1 VLDKPYSDIVYIR
14 LSTASGSMITFSIVA
29 FGKMISRSPSKSPFT
44 ALFSWGATSFEE
56 DALEATPLQTVSSK
70 PISLKTHINSVIFKY
85 HQ

>member
-1 VLDKPYSDIVYIR
+1 VLDKPYSDIEYIR

-56 DALEATPLQTVSSK
+56 DALDIRHSIAFEVLEATLPNLF
-70 PISLKTHINSVIFKY
+70 P
-85 HQ
+85 